1 MMVNLPP
8 LFLDRMQRYLSEE
21 YPRFRQALEEAP
33 RSGLRVNTLKVAPE
47 EFARTSPFALGEKVP
62 WCPSAFLLSGEER
75 PGKHP
80 FHRAGLYYLQ
90 EPSAMAA
97 AEILAPQPGE
107 RVLDLAAS
115 PGGKT
120 THLAALMQ
128 GKGMLIANEIKEK
141 RLGQLVMNVERWGA
155 PNVIITNESPERL
168 VERFGDGFDRVL
180 LDAPCSGE
188 GMFRKDASAPTF
200 WSEAMIAGCAARQ
213 IVLLRLAARLVRPGG
228 YLLYS
233 TCTFAPEENEE
244 VIATF
249 LEEHLE
255 FRVIPI
261 PKFEGA
267 MGGQA
272 SWLSR
277 NVSPSIQASLDGAL
291 RLFPHRVP
299 GEGHFLCLLERVDVS
314 SGAKAS
320 PPPLPHWPSVRP
332 TLPAAYRKL
341 WQEFAVQTLSGNA
354 RLLQD
359 EAHFYLWNDRL
370 YYFPASLPALDG
382 LRHVHRG
389 LWLGTF
395 KRNRFEPAHPL
406 ALFLRCDEVQK
417 AVSLSAES
425 EEVAAYLRG
434 ESLSSPGDDG
444 WVLVC
449 VEHWA
454 LGWGKRVHGVLK
466 NHYPR
471 HWIRA

>member
-1 MMVNLPP
+1 MVNLPP
-8 LFLDRMQRYLSEE
+8 LFLERMERYLGEE

-33 RSGLRVNTLKVAPE
+33 RNGLRVNTLKVTPE
-47 EFARTSPFALGEKVP
+47 EFARISPFALGEKVP

-80 FHRAGLYYLQ
+80 FHLAGLYYLQ

-107 RVLDLAAS
+107 RVLDMAAS

-128 GKGMLIANEIKEK
+128 GQGILIANEIKEK

-200 WSEAMIAGCAARQ
+200 WSEAVIAGCAARQ

-249 LEEHLE
+249 LEEHPE

-272 SWLSR
+272 GWLSKAF
-277 NVSPSIQASLDGAL
+277 PASIQASLDGAL

-299 GEGHFLCLLERVDVS
+299 GEGHFICLLQRV
-314 SGAKAS
+314 GAS
-320 PPPLPHWPSVRP
+320 PPAHRQAMRPSLPP
-332 TLPAAYRKL
+332 AYRKL
-341 WQEFAVQTLSGNA
+341 WQEFASQTLSTAA

-359 EAHFYLWNDRL
+359 ESHLYLWNDRL
-370 YYFPASLPALDG
+370 YYFPSALPWLDG

-389 LWLGTF
+389 LWVGTF
-395 KRNRFEPAHPL
+395 KKNRFEPAHPL
-406 ALFLRCDEVQK
+406 ALFLRCDEAQQV
-417 AVSLSAES
+417 LNFPAES

-434 ESLSSPGDDG
+434 ESLPSSGEDG

-449 VEHWA
+449 IEGWP
-454 LGWGKRVHGVLK
+454 LGWGKRVHGIVK